1 MRDFDYLWGRLQEFL
16 VEEREDVN
24 ARSIEQA
31 LKSPQKTPTN
41 PSKAGTPAL
50 QCRQKLHPLLSLL
63 SKADVLKR
71 HSGSTVHFGGYVNA
85 LEGKS
90 SLALLPWGSRKQSVG
105 SRSTT
110 ESEFVSL
117 SGCPGALFSEGLPL
131 LELWQAIRPPMFLRI
146 LEDNS
151 AVIAIISKG
160 YSHKLRHLA
169 NSHRVNVGCF
179 HL

>member
-90 SLALLPWGSRKQSVG
+90 SLALLPWGSR
-105 SRSTT
+105 
-110 ESEFVSL
+110 
-117 SGCPGALFSEGLPL
+117 
-131 LELWQAIRPPMFLRI
+131 
-146 LEDNS
+146 
-151 AVIAIISKG
+151 
-160 YSHKLRHLA
+160 
-169 NSHRVNVGCF
+169 
-179 HL
+179 